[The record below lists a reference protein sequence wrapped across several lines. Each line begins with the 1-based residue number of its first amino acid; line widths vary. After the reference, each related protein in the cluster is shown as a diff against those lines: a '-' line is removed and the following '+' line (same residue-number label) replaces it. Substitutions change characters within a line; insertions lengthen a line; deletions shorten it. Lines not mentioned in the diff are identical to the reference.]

1 MHRHSAL
8 ETLYKVGK
16 YSTNEKQS
24 LTFKELK
31 SLEILQIA
39 CWPDKI
45 DEMNNLLSK
54 ELGHNFFD
62 IDQII
67 EKNYKTTIS
76 NFFEIYGEKKFRDTE
91 SSMLKKL
98 NGGIIS
104 CGGGIILNNDNI
116 SFMKDNGICILLK
129 ASTNTLKSR
138 ISGNN
143 SRPLLKQD
151 EDKTRIDTIWK
162 ERREKYLY
170 AADYEFNTDQ
180 KTPVQITSKII
191 ETIFL

>member
-1 MHRHSAL
+1 MNYYLIGMMGS
-8 ETLYKVGK
+8 GK
-16 YSTNEKQS
+16 T
-24 LTFKELK
+24 T
-31 SLEILQIA
+31 IG
-39 CWPDKI
+39 
-45 DEMNNLLSK
+45 NLLSK
-54 ELGHNFFD
+54 KLDHNFFD

-98 NGGIIS
+98 KGGIIS

-116 SFMKDNGICILLK
+116 SFMKDNGICIFLK

-138 ISGNN
+138 LNGNN

-151 EDKTRIDTIWK
+151 EDKTKIDTIWK
-162 ERREKYLY
+162 ERREKYLH

>member
-1 MHRHSAL
+1 MNYYLIGMMGS
-8 ETLYKVGK
+8 GK
-16 YSTNEKQS
+16 T
-24 LTFKELK
+24 T
-31 SLEILQIA
+31 IG
-39 CWPDKI
+39 
-45 DEMNNLLSK
+45 NLLSK
-54 ELGHNFFD
+54 KLDHNFFD

-138 ISGNN
+138 LNGNN

-151 EDKTRIDTIWK
+151 EDKTKIDTIWK

-170 AADYEFNTDQ
+170 TADYEFNTDQ

>member
-1 MHRHSAL
+1 MNYYLIGMMGS
-8 ETLYKVGK
+8 GK
-16 YSTNEKQS
+16 T
-24 LTFKELK
+24 T
-31 SLEILQIA
+31 IG
-39 CWPDKI
+39 
-45 DEMNNLLSK
+45 NLLSK
-54 ELGHNFFD
+54 KLDHNFFD

-76 NFFEIYGEKKFRDTE
+76 NFFEIYGEKKFRETE

-104 CGGGIILNNDNI
+104 CGGGIILDNDNI

-138 ISGNN
+138 LDDNS

-151 EDKTRIDTIWK
+151 EDGF
-162 ERREKYLY
+162 YLY
-170 AADYEFNTDQ
+170 CGRQDDMIKVNMRKKRICFVNLCMSQ
-180 KTPVQITSKII
+180 QN
-191 ETIFL
+191 

>member
-1 MHRHSAL
+1 MNYYLIGMMGS
-8 ETLYKVGK
+8 GK
-16 YSTNEKQS
+16 T
-24 LTFKELK
+24 T
-31 SLEILQIA
+31 IG
-39 CWPDKI
+39 
-45 DEMNNLLSK
+45 NLLSK
-54 ELGHNFFD
+54 KLDHNFFD

-76 NFFEIYGEKKFRDTE
+76 NFFEIYGEKKFRDIE

-138 ISGNN
+138 LNGNN

-151 EDKTRIDTIWK
+151 EDKTKIDTIWK

-170 AADYEFNTDQ
+170 TADYEFNTDQ

>member
-1 MHRHSAL
+1 MNYYLIGMMGS
-8 ETLYKVGK
+8 GK
-16 YSTNEKQS
+16 T
-24 LTFKELK
+24 T
-31 SLEILQIA
+31 IG
-39 CWPDKI
+39 
-45 DEMNNLLSK
+45 NLLSK
-54 ELGHNFFD
+54 ELDHNFFD

-76 NFFEIYGEKKFRDTE
+76 NFFEIYGEKKFREIE
-91 SSMLKKL
+91 SSILKKL

-138 ISGNN
+138 LNGNN
-143 SRPLLKQD
+143 SRPLLKQY
-151 EDKTRIDTIWK
+151 EDKAKIDTIWK

>member
-1 MHRHSAL
+1 MNYYLIGMMGS
-8 ETLYKVGK
+8 GK
-16 YSTNEKQS
+16 T
-24 LTFKELK
+24 T
-31 SLEILQIA
+31 IG
-39 CWPDKI
+39 
-45 DEMNNLLSK
+45 NLLSK
-54 ELGHNFFD
+54 KLDHNFFD

-138 ISGNN
+138 LNVNN

-151 EDKTRIDTIWK
+151 EDKTKIDAIWK
-162 ERREKYLY
+162 ERIEKYLY
-170 AADYEFNTDQ
+170 DADYEFNTDQ
-180 KTPVQITSKII
+180 KTPVQIASKII
-191 ETIFL
+191 EKIFS

>member
-1 MHRHSAL
+1 MNYYLIGMMGS
-8 ETLYKVGK
+8 GK
-16 YSTNEKQS
+16 T
-24 LTFKELK
+24 T
-31 SLEILQIA
+31 IG
-39 CWPDKI
+39 
-45 DEMNNLLSK
+45 NLLSK
-54 ELGHNFFD
+54 KLDHNFFD

-98 NGGIIS
+98 NSGIIS
-104 CGGGIILNNDNI
+104 CGGGIILKNDNI

-138 ISGNN
+138 LNGNN

-151 EDKTRIDTIWK
+151 EDKTKIDKIWK

-180 KTPVQITSKII
+180 KNPVQIASKII
-191 ETIFL
+191 EKIFL

>member
-1 MHRHSAL
+1 MNYYLIGMMGS
-8 ETLYKVGK
+8 GK
-16 YSTNEKQS
+16 T
-24 LTFKELK
+24 T
-31 SLEILQIA
+31 IG
-39 CWPDKI
+39 
-45 DEMNNLLSK
+45 NLLSNK
-54 ELGHNFFD
+54 LEHNFFD

-76 NFFEIYGEKKFRDTE
+76 NFFEIYGEEKFREIE

-138 ISGNN
+138 LNGNN

-151 EDKTRIDTIWK
+151 EDKTKIDKIWRK
-162 ERREKYLY
+162 RREKSLY

-180 KTPVQITSKII
+180 KTPIQITSKII

>member
-1 MHRHSAL
+1 MNYYLIGMMGS
-8 ETLYKVGK
+8 GK
-16 YSTNEKQS
+16 T
-24 LTFKELK
+24 T
-31 SLEILQIA
+31 IG
-39 CWPDKI
+39 
-45 DEMNNLLSK
+45 NLLSK
-54 ELGHNFFD
+54 ELDHNFFD

-76 NFFEIYGEKKFRDTE
+76 NFFEIYGEKKIQRHRIINA
-91 SSMLKKL
+91 KKL

-138 ISGNN
+138 LNGNN

-151 EDKTRIDTIWK
+151 EDKAKIDTIWK

-180 KTPVQITSKII
+180 KTPVQIASKII